1 MQIYFALRLA
11 SKLADLQASYAN
23 PIPPKAESVR
33 ILTSLRH
40 KIEKNTSKEVF
51 FSMAE
56 RKGFEPL
63 IPVRVYTISSRAP

>member
-11 SKLADLQASYAN
+11 SKLADLRVSYAN
-23 PIPPKAESVR
+23 PIPCKARRGLV
-33 ILTSLRH
+33 SLSNKKKH
-40 KIEKNTSKEVF
+40 PNGCF
-51 FSMAE
+51 FLLAE